1 MSERNNGG
9 NSEPWKG
16 PTWFASPVVGR
27 INQVPFVDDQYA
39 SLIGSKTNRYTVISD
54 IEDVQHGD
62 YSECATVDV
71 IHMGTKNQGKK
82 YFEDQKRGEWAP
94 CAVIHLDLKFW
105 YLLVSSTLCTW
116 NPTTITGLAR
126 CILIAEVASNWPTE
140 RFWAP
145 YTRNG
150 TRPDDPSK
158 DRYVVMREPH
168 TFEKFQ
174 GEWAPSAIIEQNTNT
189 DCGLVA
195 FYTWNPNYHKASTEH
210 CMLKAISTCSRS
222 CKTVRRSSS
231 K

>member
-1 MSERNNGG
+1 VLFVVAAAAGFNAKEITAIEASFGDRQGAPQPLVDPLVLVDSLRKQLAEAKAEIKQLRKEEAVSSGQTGVLGGIAQPPSKSKCDPCPVCECPACNCPSDRGAKLPPQQERPAYTPHTKRESIKRMSERNNGG

-94 CAVIHLDLKFW
+94 CAVIHLDLKF
-105 YLLVSSTLCTW
+105 
-116 NPTTITGLAR
+116 
-126 CILIAEVASNWPTE
+126 
-140 RFWAP
+140 
-145 YTRNG
+145 
-150 TRPDDPSK
+150 
-158 DRYVVMREPH
+158 
-168 TFEKFQ
+168 
-174 GEWAPSAIIEQNTNT
+174 
-189 DCGLVA
+189 
-195 FYTWNPNYHKASTEH
+195 
-210 CMLKAISTCSRS
+210 
-222 CKTVRRSSS
+222 
-231 K
+231 